1 MLPAVGQGAVGIEL
15 RIADEKL
22 LEGLSFLQ
30 HDATSIAVRAERGF
44 LARLEG
50 GCQVP
55 IGAFAEVNG
64 DKVTLT
70 GLVASVDGAT
80 MVKKEAT
87 ADCKDAEIMGRNLA
101 EEILGLGG
109 KEILEEVYGEEIS

>member
-1 MLPAVGQGAVGIEL
+1 MLYTRSDAE
-15 RIADEKL
+15 L

-30 HDATSIAVRAERGF
+30 HDDTSIAVRAERGF

-55 IGAFAEVNG
+55 IGAFAEVSG
-64 DKVTLT
+64 SQVTLT

-87 ADCKDAEIMGRNLA
+87 ANCEDAESMGRDLA
-101 EEILGLGG
+101 EEILGMGG